1 MEHYNICTAFVV
13 GQSIFRYFDY
23 SII

>member
-13 GQSIFRYFDY
+13 RQSIFRYFDY